1 MRAVTRAD
9 AGRVAMV
16 VVMAGMAAGLSS
28 CISAVER
35 DYVTYDAGKDE
46 FRMLMVLRGIQAKD
60 SEDVAYLKALYANRD
75 HWITPA
81 VPGGYVAGLLADS
94 LIRMGDHDFS
104 VLNMYASRPTNVDKT
119 TTGVDLS
126 QVEVVPG
133 EFFVEAGG
141 QGGAGADGKPA
152 LGYYQA
158 LRVPGKVVDGALA
171 ELSAAAQSGD
181 LTKGI
186 DEELLRRK
194 DGGKVYTWAD
204 LRAQTLKD
212 ITLEDAAS
220 QPADAA
226 GGAAGAEGATTQG
239 GGPEAINPLM
249 VMEEGSLKQM
259 MGALADRSLKLAR
272 EKTVVSLA
280 VPMSAKDAAGFKGLL
295 EACVS
300 RAREVS
306 AGAKETEEN
315 AEKLYQ
321 MRALAVVGGQLKL
334 EAGAGGGLKTSVDV
348 VGLVDAVGQ
357 LPERRVDLN
366 QKNGQEGELV
376 DVVAALKESGV
387 PVDEKLTAAE
397 VVKEFDAGTLK
408 GHAPEKSVVPGE
420 GIVGK
425 E

>member
-9 AGRVAMV
+9 AARAAMV
-16 VVMAGMAAGLSS
+16 VVMAALAAGLSS
-28 CISAVER
+28 CITAVER

-75 HWITPA
+75 HWIAPV
-81 VPGGYVAGLLADS
+81 VPGGYVTGLLADS

-104 VLNMYASRPTNVDKT
+104 VLNMYASRPTNVDRTK
-119 TTGVDLS
+119 TGVDLS

-141 QGGAGADGKPA
+141 QGGAGADRKPA

-212 ITLEDAAS
+212 ITLEEAAS
-220 QPADAA
+220 QPAGA
-226 GGAAGAEGATTQG
+226 GGAATQG
-239 GGPEAINPLM
+239 GGPEVINPLM

-259 MGALADRSLKLAR
+259 MGALADRSLKLSR

-280 VPMSAKDAAGFKGLL
+280 VPMSATDAAGFKKLV
-295 EACVS
+295 ETCVA

-306 AGAKETEEN
+306 TGAKETEEN

-321 MRALAVVGGQLKL
+321 IRALAAVGGQLKL
-334 EAGAGGGLKTSVDV
+334 EAGSGGLKTSVDV
-348 VGLVDAVGQ
+348 VGLVDAVGN

-366 QKNGQEGELV
+366 QKNGQEGEPA
-376 DVVAALKESGV
+376 DVLAALKEAGV
-387 PVDEKLTAAE
+387 PVDGKLTAAE

-408 GHAPEKSVVPGE
+408 GHAPEKSVTPGE